1 MRLFKLARL
10 LVQMAAL
17 AMFIYQMILA
27 FKKFTTFSSVAVE
40 ESNDIHETNLP
51 TMFIARKADM
61 AKTEAKFLEIGYAGY
76 NGFLPG
82 VITRYPD
89 YMSGDNSLY
98 DSVEEFQVAE
108 TMSKQDKDN
117 KKIDTI
123 GQYDNTGGSSDSDD
137 LAEEYPLAEGVVD
150 YSTQESSAGGICP
163 IQISWQGNGDQ
174 GFDKV
179 LQTAYAHLVDDNNT
193 WTIRKKSFP
202 SAFYK

>member
-40 ESNDIHETNLP
+40 ESKDIHETYLP

-61 AKTEAKFLEIGYAGY
+61 AKTEAKFLEIGYADY
-76 NGFLPG
+76 TRFLPG